1 MLCILVTAYFLHHSF
16 QCTSQLV
23 RARGRF
29 KSAAD
34 SFQSAD
40 GFLGSH
46 SFYQSTDALEIAIA
60 AADDIEA
67 CDDLVI
73 VSLEVNILG
82 TGALGL
88 VHDVLHSGQDMGDA
102 KRDAGLP
109 II

>member
-1 MLCILVTAYFLHHSF
+1 LELIHLLQLANGDTD
-16 QCTSQLV
+16 LV
-23 RARGRF
+23 RTTRGL
-29 KSAAD
+29 KSAGDALETLAGVLELHPLD
-34 SFQSAD
+34 E
-40 GFLGSH
+40 GGN
-46 SFYQSTDALEIAIA
+46 ALEIAIA